1 MSGKSIAL
9 WVGAVFLAIV
19 GLVYFTTA
27 TNVATAPGRVA
38 NEALKTSNIIGN
50 YEAFFDKKAGYDTRV
65 AQINELKAQLATET
79 GSDRRYTQTDLSGA
93 RQMCRSL
100 AQQYNAD
107 SQKLNR
113 GTFKSQGLPE
123 TLDANACE
131 A

>member
-1 MSGKSIAL
+1 MSGKSITVL
-9 WVGAVFLAIV
+9 VGAVFLTIV
-19 GLVYFTTA
+19 GLFYFGTA
-27 TNVATAPGRVA
+27 TNVATAPGRVV
-38 NEALKTSNIIGN
+38 NDALKTGNIVGN
-50 YEAFFDKKAGYDTRV
+50 YESFFDMKAGYDTRV
-65 AQINELKAQLATET
+65 AQIKELKAQIVTET
-79 GSDRRYTQTDLSGA
+79 GSDRRYTQTDLNGA

-123 TLDANACE
+123 TLDANECE